1 MMARD
6 PTALAIRHVLYPLW
20 AMRNRSSRLR
30 YWQALEKSQYDPEAV
45 MRARQLA
52 LLQEL
57 VRHASTHCPY
67 YRRTLTAAGVRP
79 EDIRRLDDI
88 ELIPT
93 ISKQEIQEH
102 GLELISATADRRALI
117 KDQTGGST
125 GSPLVFYYDSDRLDS
140 RVAATLRHNR
150 WAGWNPGDKAAVIW
164 GAPQDL
170 ARSPR
175 LRDRVRD
182 WIQDRR
188 ILLDAS
194 ALDERSMASF
204 TVALRRY
211 KPRILQAYSN
221 TLGLYAQYLRSRGID
236 DIRPQGIVCSAEV
249 LTAEN
254 RNLIEE
260 TFGCRVFDRYGC
272 REFAVIASECEVHDG
287 MHINAENLLVEV
299 LVDGRS
305 RRDESGQIVV
315 TDLQNLSMPLLRYAI
330 KDVGRILTHE
340 CTCPRKLPLLA
351 MGGGRSTD
359 FLLATTG
366 AIVSGIVI
374 ATYVATNVPGI
385 RQVQFLQ
392 DAPGMIK
399 IRLVK
404 GLEWSPAALAQLETN
419 ARQYLGQD
427 MRFEFEFCTVIPSE
441 KSGKYRFSICNIPIT
456 RWQSPAH
463 PRSPTA

>member
-1 MMARD
+1 MARD
-6 PTALAIRHVLYPLW
+6 LTAFAIRRVLYPLW
-20 AMRNRSSRLR
+20 AVKNRSSRLR
-30 YWQALEKSQYDPEAV
+30 YWQALEKSQYDPETV

-57 VRHASTHCPY
+57 VRHAFTHCPY
-67 YRRTLTAAGVRP
+67 YRRKLTSAGVRP
-79 EDIRRLDDI
+79 DDIRRLDDI

-93 ISKQEIQEH
+93 ISKQEIQEN
-102 GLELISATADRRALI
+102 GPELISASADKRTLI
-117 KDQTGGST
+117 RDQTGGST

-150 WAGWNPGDKAAVIW
+150 WAGWNVGDRAAVIW

-170 ARSPR
+170 ACSPR

-188 ILLDAS
+188 IMLDAS

-204 TVALRRY
+204 TIALRRY
-211 KPRILQAYSN
+211 QPKILQAYSN

-236 DIRPQGIVCSAEV
+236 DIHPEGIVCSAEV

-254 RNLIEE
+254 RGLIEE

-272 REFAVIASECEVHDG
+272 REFAVIASECEAHDG
-287 MHINAENLLVEV
+287 MHLNAENLLVEV

-305 RRDESGQIVV
+305 CRDEDGQIVV
-315 TDLQNLSMPLLRYAI
+315 TDLRNHAMPLLRYAI
-330 KDVGRILTHE
+330 KDVGSMLTRA

-351 MGGGRSTD
+351 IGGGRSTD
-359 FLLATTG
+359 FLLATNG

-374 ATYVATNVPGI
+374 ATYVTTNVTGI
-385 RQVQFLQ
+385 RQIQFLQ
-392 DAPGMIK
+392 DTPAAIR

-404 GLEWSPAALAQLETN
+404 GLEWSPATLAQLEAK
-419 ARQYLGQD
+419 ARHYLGQD

-441 KSGKYRFSICNIPIT
+441 KSGKYRFSICNIPIIK
-456 RWQSPAH
+456 WQSPGH

>member
-1 MMARD
+1 MAHD
-6 PTALAIRHVLYPLW
+6 LTAFAIRRVLYPLW
-20 AMRNRSSRLR
+20 AARNRSSRLR
-30 YWQALEKSQYDPEAV
+30 YWQALEKSQYDPETV
-45 MRARQLA
+45 MRARQLV
-52 LLQEL
+52 LLQQL
-57 VRHASTHCPY
+57 VRHAFTHCPY
-67 YRRTLTAAGVRP
+67 YRRKLTSAGVQP
-79 EDIRRLDDI
+79 DDIRRLDDI

-102 GLELISATADRRALI
+102 GPELISATADRRTLI
-117 KDQTGGST
+117 RDQTGGST

-150 WAGWNPGDKAAVIW
+150 WAGWNVGDKVAVIW

-188 ILLDAS
+188 IMLDAS
-194 ALDERSMASF
+194 ALDEHSMASF
-204 TVALRRY
+204 TIALRRY

-221 TLGLYAQYLRSRGID
+221 TLGLYARYLRSRGID
-236 DIRPQGIVCSAEV
+236 DIRPHGIVCSAEV

-254 RNLIEE
+254 RALIEE

-287 MHINAENLLVEV
+287 MHLNAENLLVEV
-299 LVDGRS
+299 LVHGRS
-305 RRDESGQIVV
+305 CRDQDGQIVV
-315 TDLQNLSMPLLRYAI
+315 TDLRNLAMPLLRYEI
-330 KDVGRILTHE
+330 KDVGSMLTRA

-351 MGGGRSTD
+351 IGGGRSTD

-392 DAPGMIK
+392 DAPASIK

-404 GLEWSPAALAQLETN
+404 GLEWSPATLAQLEAK
-419 ARQYLGQD
+419 ARYYLGQN
-427 MRFEFEFCTVIPSE
+427 MRFDFEFCTVIPSE

-456 RWQSPAH
+456 RWQSPGH

>member
-1 MMARD
+1 MARD
-6 PTALAIRHVLYPLW
+6 LTAFAIRRVLYPLW
-20 AMRNRSSRLR
+20 AAKNRSSRLR
-30 YWQALEKSQYDPEAV
+30 YWEALEKSQYDPEPA

-57 VRHASTHCPY
+57 VRHAFTHCPY
-67 YRRTLTAAGVRP
+67 YRRKLTSAGVQP
-79 EDIRRLDDI
+79 EDIRCLDDV

-102 GLELISATADRRALI
+102 GPELISATADRRTLI
-117 KDQTGGST
+117 RDQTGGST

-140 RVAATLRHNR
+140 RVAATLRHNH
-150 WAGWNPGDKAAVIW
+150 WAGWNLGDKAAVIW

-175 LRDRVRD
+175 LRDRMRD

-188 ILLDAS
+188 IMLDAS

-204 TVALRRY
+204 TIALRRY

-221 TLGLYAQYLRSRGID
+221 TLGLYARYLRSRGID
-236 DIRPQGIVCSAEV
+236 DIRPKGIVCSAEI

-254 RNLIEE
+254 RGLIEE
-260 TFGCRVFDRYGC
+260 TFGCPVFDRYGC

-287 MHINAENLLVEV
+287 MHINAENLLVEA

-305 RRDESGQIVV
+305 CRDQDGQIVV
-315 TDLQNLSMPLLRYAI
+315 TDLRNLAMPLLRYAI
-330 KDVGRILTHE
+330 KDVGRMLTRA
-340 CTCPRKLPLLA
+340 CSCPRKLPLLA
-351 MGGGRSTD
+351 IGGGRSTD
-359 FLLATTG
+359 FLLATNG
-366 AIVSGIVI
+366 AIVSGVVI
-374 ATYVATNVPGI
+374 ATYVTTNVPGI
-385 RQVQFLQ
+385 RQIQFLQ
-392 DAPGMIK
+392 DTPTAIK

-404 GLEWSPAALAQLETN
+404 GLEWSPAALAQLEAK

-427 MRFEFEFCTVIPSE
+427 MRFEFEFCTVIASE

-456 RWQSPAH
+456 RWQSPGH
-463 PRSPTA
+463 PR